1 MKSMESSWKNGKDI
15 DIFVQ
20 EWAPDGEVRAAIGLV
35 HGLGEHTGRYHH
47 VARWLTAAGYAML
60 GIDLPGH
67 GRTKGPRGFTS
78 FDEIGSEIDLLL
90 SELEKRYP
98 GKPRFLYGHSM
109 GGAAVLNH
117 VLARRP
123 VLHGAIVTSPGLAT
137 GEPVPAAKIF
147 LAKVMARL
155 MPSFSMNNGL
165 DLQNL
170 SRDPAVIRAYQQDP
184 LVHNQISARLGLD
197 FLTRGDWILARAGEF
212 PVPLLLM
219 QGSADHIVSTAAVS
233 QLASLIP
240 PGKLTYKVWEGFYH
254 ETHNEPE
261 QEQVLQTIG
270 NWLDQQL
277 EMVY

>member
-1 MKSMESSWKNGKDI
+1 MKSTESSWKNSKGI

-47 VARWLTAAGYAML
+47 VASRLTAAGYAML
-60 GIDLPGH
+60 GVDLPGH
-67 GRTKGPRGFTS
+67 GRTGEPRGFTS
-78 FDEIGSEIDLLL
+78 FDEISSEIDRML
-90 SELEKRYP
+90 SELAKRYP
-98 GKPRFLYGHSM
+98 GKPQFLYGHSM
-109 GGAAVLNH
+109 GGAAVLYH
-117 VLARRP
+117 VLNRRP
-123 VLHGAIVTSPGLAT
+123 ALRGAIVTSPGLAT
-137 GEPVPAAKIF
+137 GEPVPAAKIM

-165 DLQNL
+165 DLNNL
-170 SRDPAVIRAYQQDP
+170 SRDPAVIKAYQQDP
-184 LVHNQISARLGLD
+184 LVHNRISARLGLD
-197 FLTRGDWILARAGEF
+197 ILTLGDGILARAREF
-212 PVPLLLM
+212 PLPLLLM
-219 QGSADHIVSTAAVS
+219 QGSADHLVSTAAVG

-261 QEQVLQTIG
+261 QEQVIQTIR